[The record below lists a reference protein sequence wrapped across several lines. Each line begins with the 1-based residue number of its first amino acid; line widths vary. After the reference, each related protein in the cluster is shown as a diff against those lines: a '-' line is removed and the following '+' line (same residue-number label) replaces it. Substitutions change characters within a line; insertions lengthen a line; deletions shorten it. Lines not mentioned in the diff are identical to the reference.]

1 MVRARLLV
9 LAAAA
14 LALAGCSAE
23 PASEPAPPIDGGWL
37 LTSATGA
44 DGDLDLGESPVT
56 LSIAADL
63 YSGTGPC
70 NSYTGSLD
78 DSGDFPRFSP
88 VASTRMACE
97 PEAVMQL
104 EADYFAALE
113 AVDGG
118 TVEDDTLTLTG
129 GGGVELVFETW
140 DSATVEETELDGEW
154 QFTGGS
160 DADGDIVV
168 NGVPV
173 TLLLSQ
179 GAVSGQAPCNTYT
192 GALSDDNGTLFF
204 APIAQTLMAC
214 ADDALTDLEARYLAA
229 LQSSTTGT
237 VDGETLT
244 LSSPETSL
252 EFTLLPRQSVD

>member
-1 MVRARLLV
+1 MRARLLV
-9 LAAAA
+9 VAVVA

-23 PASEPAPPIDGGWL
+23 PASEPAPPIDGEWL

-44 DGDLDLGESPVT
+44 DGALELGESPVT
-56 LSIAADL
+56 LSIAASL
-63 YSGTGPC
+63 YSGMGPC

-104 EADYFAALE
+104 EADYFAVLE
-113 AVDGG
+113 AVDDG
-118 TVEDDTLTLTG
+118 TVTDDGLTLTG
-129 GGGVELVFETW
+129 GDGVELVFATW
-140 DSATVEETELDGEW
+140 DPATVEETELDGEW

-192 GALSDDNGTLFF
+192 GAVSDDDGTLYF

-214 ADDALTDLEARYLAA
+214 ADDALTDLETRYLAA
-229 LQSSTTGT
+229 LQASTTGT
-237 VDGETLT
+237 VDGERLT
-244 LSSPETSL
+244 LGSADTTL
-252 EFTLLPRQSVD
+252 EFTLLPQQSVD